1 MSSSVATEREYE
13 STVIDAARIGG
24 WRVHA
29 ERPAQTAKGWRTAI
43 RGSAGWPD
51 LFLVHPTR
59 GAMALELKRRPRRP
73 TVEQVRWLAALTAV
87 GIDARLVY
95 VPEELDALVL
105 ELVS

>member
-1 MSSSVATEREYE
+1 MPALATEREYE
-13 STVIDAARIGG
+13 TTILEAARIGG

-73 TVEQVRWLAALTAV
+73 TVDQELWLAALAGA

-95 VPEELDALVL
+95 VPDDLDALVR